1 MIYKQR
7 AIPSELLILKNLDT
21 RMRLDEKDKQY
32 YANLKKGYEGEVKF
46 DRLIEKLTCE
56 CLILNDLLLKQ
67 NNTLFQI
74 DTLLITQDSLYLYEV
89 KNYEGDYYYDSDR
102 LYKKN
107 QKEIINPLIQLNRA
121 ESLFRQLLKHLG
133 YPTSIFASVV
143 FINPEFTLYQSPL
156 NKPFIFPTQIYRH
169 LKELNTVSS
178 KLTDDHKRLADKLLS
193 LHVMDSPYRELPSFE
208 YNELR
213 KGVICGEC
221 FSLSMSVLGKHCIC
235 KKCGQKEI
243 VETAVIRNV
252 KEFQLLFPEQKITT
266 NAIHDWC
273 EIVTC
278 KRRIQRILEKNFKIK
293 GAHQWAYYVE

>member
-32 YANLKKGYEGEVKF
+32 YANLKKGYEGEVMF

-107 QKEIINPLIQLNRA
+107 QKEIINPLIQLNRT

-156 NKPFIFPTQIYRH
+156 NKPFIFPTQINRH
-169 LKELNTVSS
+169 LKELNTVPS

-221 FSLSMSVLGKHCIC
+221 LSFLNSVKGMQFSCSN
-235 KKCGQKEI
+235 CGHREEIATAVMRNVREFRLLFPDHKLTTNIIHEWCKEI
-243 VETAVIRNV
+243 VS
-252 KEFQLLFPEQKITT
+252 
-266 NAIHDWC
+266 
-273 EIVTC
+273 
-278 KRRIQRILEKNFKIK
+278 KRRITRILQKNFKIK
-293 GAHQWAYYVE
+293 GVHQWTYYEE